1 MKKIFL
7 LITFLSSLAIFA
19 QEENEMTPL
28 REWLIDNDGDV
39 NNSSVLYFSYR
50 CAALYGMMYGLI
62 SDAPQEDAPEIAKGL
77 QDAQLS
83 YIVFAE
89 RAYNELTPENERDF
103 TDNLTRSA
111 VPMADNYQKEANKS
125 WVNSGEYFNDFIQD
139 DAFVC
144 KEFIGSIN
152 KITSNSH
159 HSLNQSQE

>member
-1 MKKIFL
+1 MNKILLSIFL
-7 LITFLSSLAIFA
+7 ISSLAINA
-19 QEENEMTPL
+19 EKNEMTPL
-28 REWLIDNDGDV
+28 REWLIDNDGKF
-39 NNSSVLYFSYR
+39 NTSSVLYLSYR

-62 SDAPQEDAPEIAKGL
+62 SDAPQEDAPEIAKDL
-77 QDAQLS
+77 QDAQLA

-139 DAFVC
+139 DALVC
-144 KEFIGSIN
+144 REFIGS
-152 KITSNSH
+152 
-159 HSLNQSQE
+159 L